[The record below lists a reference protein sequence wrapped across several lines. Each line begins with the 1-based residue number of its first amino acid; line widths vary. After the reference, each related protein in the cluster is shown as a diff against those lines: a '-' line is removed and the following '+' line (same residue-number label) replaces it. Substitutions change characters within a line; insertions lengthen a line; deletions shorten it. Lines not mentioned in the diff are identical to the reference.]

1 MNPIQLLVVDD
12 EESIRRLLQRELGGP
27 RRVVRCADSARK
39 AFDLIRRHSFDVVL
53 LDVRLPDADGL
64 DLLERFRESV
74 PDAEVILVTG
84 QGNIDSA
91 VEAMKRGAYDYITKP
106 FDLDRLELVVEKAF
120 QRVCLQRE
128 NRLLRHAQRNAPPS
142 HLIGNSKVV
151 QQIHYLIDKV
161 APTNVPVL
169 ITGESGTGKDVVAN
183 AIHNRSVRAQQ
194 PFIVKNCG
202 NLQKELVRSELFGY
216 CKGAFTGATASQEGL
231 LALAHMGTFFLDEI
245 GELPL
250 EVQASLLRVIEKQT
264 FRRVGDQQERQV
276 DVRFIFATNRNLA
289 EEVKMGRFHEALF
302 HRINVF
308 HIDVLPLRERR
319 EDIPILVDFYLDLL
333 CMGRPLCRVSREVM
347 EYLMA
352 YHWPGN
358 VRELRNV
365 LERGIILSENGW
377 ITPRALPKELREQ
390 KMEERE
396 EPALASLEDVEKR
409 HILKVL
415 ELVNHNRSQAA
426 ELLGIG
432 RKTLY
437 RKLKDYNVT

>member
-1 MNPIQLLVVDD
+1 M
-12 EESIRRLLQRELGGP
+12 
-27 RRVVRCADSARK
+27 VRCADSAQK

-64 DLLERFRESV
+64 DLLGRFRESI

-84 QGNIDSA
+84 EGNIDGA

-142 HLIGNSKVV
+142 HLIGSSKVV

-183 AIHNRSVRAQQ
+183 AIHNRSARAEQR
-194 PFIVKNCG
+194 FIVKNCG

-289 EEVKMGRFHEALF
+289 EEVRMGRFHEALF

-333 CMGRPLCRVSREVM
+333 CMGRPPCRVSKEVM

-377 ITPRALPKELREQ
+377 ITPRTLPKELREQ
-390 KMEERE
+390 KIEERE
-396 EPALASLEDVEKR
+396 EPVLVTLEDVEKR

-437 RKLKDYNVT
+437 RKLKDYKDYNVT

>member
-1 MNPIQLLVVDD
+1 LIENRPDTRDYEVFDLNQDVGEDVEWFGQPYLTNILPGGEYQPSGLLYITNYETREKLRARVKVKTEYPD
-12 EESIRRLLQRELGGP
+12 EESIFRLGSVG
-27 RRVVRCADSARK
+27 
-39 AFDLIRRHSFDVVL
+39 FDLIRSF
-53 LDVRLPDADGL
+53 
-64 DLLERFRESV
+64 
-74 PDAEVILVTG
+74 
-84 QGNIDSA
+84 
-91 VEAMKRGAYDYITKP
+91 
-106 FDLDRLELVVEKAF
+106 
-120 QRVCLQRE
+120 
-128 NRLLRHAQRNAPPS
+128 
-142 HLIGNSKVV
+142 
-151 QQIHYLIDKV
+151 
-161 APTNVPVL
+161 
-169 ITGESGTGKDVVAN
+169 
-183 AIHNRSVRAQQ
+183 
-194 PFIVKNCG
+194 
-202 NLQKELVRSELFGY
+202 KELVRSELFGY

-289 EEVKMGRFHEALF
+289 EEVKTGRFHEALF

-333 CMGRPLCRVSREVM
+333 CMGRPPCRVSKEVM

-390 KMEERE
+390 KIEERE
-396 EPALASLEDVEKR
+396 EPVLVSLEDVEKR

-437 RKLKDYNVT
+437 RKLKDYKDYNVT